1 MSRHTSV
8 RRFGRSSVKR
18 DKVSVV
24 VSGIVGFSGSLLD
37 DDSFGIAPAASNLGI
52 DIILPIGASWK
63 PSLSVLKVT
72 PPDVARQRSPTT
84 FFELFEQ
91 VVGFWGSC
99 CERGRWLDV
108 ARRIDNGLGS
118 QKYIGEV
125 GCGDGDRGRQTAR
138 AQQDD
143 EKTDEPSPSKSE
155 HRLFFPWQKLN
166 RKTTVAFSF

>member
-1 MSRHTSV
+1 MSRHTNV

-37 DDSFGIAPAASNLGI
+37 DDSFGIAPAASYVGI
-52 DIILPIGASWK
+52 DIILPIDASWK

-72 PPDVARQRSPTT
+72 APDEARQRSPTT
-84 FFELFEQ
+84 LFELFEQ
-91 VVGFWGSC
+91 VVGFLGRCREREWSLNVAWCVENGVEIQRSVADVGS
-99 CERGRWLDV
+99 G
-108 ARRIDNGLGS
+108 NGDQGY
-118 QKYIGEV
+118 QAE
-125 GCGDGDRGRQTAR
+125 R
-138 AQQDD
+138 AQQAD